1 MYKYE
6 PHLHTSEGST
16 CASSTGAEMARAHK
30 AAGYDGIFVTDHFF
44 NSSTTVPRELPW
56 EERIDLYCKGYEN
69 ALAEGERIGL
79 AVFFG
84 VEWTIR
90 GADLLI
96 YNKDKQWLKCNEY
109 LLTEADERELF
120 FEVRKTGGFI
130 VHAHPFR
137 EADYI
142 PHISLYPHDVDAV
155 EIINTRNSDP
165 LFGGNTIFNDRAEMY
180 AKMYGLAGTGGSD
193 THNASQIVGGGI
205 MVPEKIN
212 TPEDYLRQ
220 IRNGSVIPLEGT
232 FHTDTASEMK

>member
-1 MYKYE
+1 MFKYE
-6 PHLHTSEGST
+6 THLHTSEGSS

-30 AAGYDGIFVTDHFF
+30 AAGYDGIFITDHFF
-44 NSSTTVPRELPW
+44 NSSTTVPPELPW
-56 EERIDLYCKGYEN
+56 EERIDLYCRGYEN

-79 AVFFG
+79 RVFFG

-96 YNKDKQWLKCNEY
+96 YNKDKKWLKENER
-109 LLTEADERELF
+109 LLMEADEGELF
-120 FEVRKTGGFI
+120 GEVRKTGGFI

-137 EADYI
+137 EAGYI

-155 EIINTRNSDP
+155 EVINIRNADP
-165 LFGGNTIFNDRAEMY
+165 LFGGNTVYNDRAEQY
-180 AKMYGLAGTGGSD
+180 ARMFGLPATGGSD

-205 MVPEKIN
+205 LVPERIN

-220 IRNGSVIPLEGT
+220 IKNGSVVPLFGDLKT
-232 FHTDTASEMK
+232 KSEMK